1 MKMHVL
7 TEDNRFAEWSMWVA
21 ALVIA
26 NAAASASEINFP
38 SPTTFFASPR
48 DREAVKRG
56 FARNSLDSRLHD
68 RRSIAHLRMSG

>member
-1 MKMHVL
+1 MHVL

-38 SPTTFFASPR
+38 SSTTFFLHPR
-48 DREAVKRG
+48 ETVMQRKE
-56 FARNSLDSRLHD
+56 FCS
-68 RRSIAHLRMSG
+68 HLPGYTAA